1 MRGFVSLPAFRG
13 SEFRLY
19 GGQYMKIPKG
29 MIGVKM
35 AAEINAPCEV
45 SIPTQDYCT
54 PNFGDMASGLEATI
68 NYILEGKP
76 VYAGCMG
83 GIGRTGLL
91 LALVLKAWGDE
102 APVATVRKQ
111 YYPHAVETSVQMRY
125 IKEFEID
132 PKLKRRIRWGKIKNL
147 FKSNKLLTN
156 W

>member
-1 MRGFVSLPAFRG
+1 
-13 SEFRLY
+13 
-19 GGQYMKIPKG
+19 
-29 MIGVKM
+29 
-35 AAEINAPCEV
+35 
-45 SIPTQDYCT
+45 
-54 PNFGDMASGLEATI
+54 MASGLEATI

-111 YYPHAVETSVQMRY
+111 YYPHAVETSEQMRY